1 MPKYK
6 QHIRVPTALFE
17 HSGYKGLADNRKPY
31 ALAII
36 VMLLKYVNQ
45 KKGECFPRYAKI
57 RKDLGCSKK
66 TLTNYMHLLS
76 TAGLIKIR
84 RLSSTNLYT
93 INPILLVNEVNLVQ
107 GVGNM
112 VHISGVPNAHIN
124 KTYLNKHIVLTKNNK
139 MDKVNINKIDKIV
152 NDKTIDKQRKII
164 KISQCMGL
172 PELKECIT
180 NNIHP
185 YYARVALELKEQEL
199 RDARAVP
206 KHIVEQAMT
215 AAVSKN
221 AKNRSFNY
229 RKKIEFNKRNNLD
242 WQGKPKK

>member
-1 MPKYK
+1 MAKYK
-6 QHIRVPTALFE
+6 QHIRVPTGLFD
-17 HSGYKGLADNRKPY
+17 HPGYKGLADNRKPY

-139 MDKVNINKIDKIV
+139 MNKIDINKVDNII
-152 NDKTIDKQRKII
+152 NSKDIDKQTKII
-164 KISQCMGL
+164 ELASVPL
-172 PELKECIT
+172 PELKQCIDK
-180 NNIHP
+180 HP
-185 YYARVALELKEQEL
+185 YYVQKAIEYQEQEL
-199 RDARAVP
+199 RDKRSLP

-242 WQGKPKK
+242 WQGKPKVK

>member
-17 HSGYKGLADNRKPY
+17 HAGYKGLADNRKPY

-124 KTYLNKHIVLTKNNK
+124 KTSLNNIYNNIGKNK
-139 MDKVNINKIDKIV
+139 LDKIDRIV
-152 NDKTIDKQRKII
+152 NSKDIDKQTKII
-164 KISQCMGL
+164 ELAILPL
-172 PELKECIT
+172 PELKQCIS
-180 NNIHP
+180 NHP
-185 YYARVALELKEQEL
+185 YYIRKAIELKEQEL
-199 RDARAVP
+199 RDQKAVP
-206 KHIVEQAMT
+206 KNILDQRLSSALKT
-215 AAVSKN
+215 NS
-221 AKNRSFNY
+221 KNRSAAY
-229 RKKIEFNKRNNLD
+229 KAKVEFNRRNNLD

>member
-1 MPKYK
+1 MAKYK
-6 QHIRVPTALFE
+6 QHIRVPTGLFD
-17 HSGYKGLADNRKPY
+17 HPGYKGLADNRKPY

-93 INPILLVNEVNLVQ
+93 INPILLVNEVNVVQ

-124 KTYLNKHIVLTKNNK
+124 KTYLKEHIERTSNNK
-139 MDKVNINKIDKIV
+139 MNKIDINKVDKII
-152 NDKTIDKQRKII
+152 NSKDIDKQTKII
-164 KISQCMGL
+164 ELASVPL
-172 PELKECIT
+172 PELKQCIDK
-180 NNIHP
+180 HP
-185 YYARVALELKEQEL
+185 YYVQKAIEYQEQVA

-206 KHIVEQAMT
+206 KNILDQRLT
-215 AAVSKN
+215 AALQTN
-221 AKNRSFNY
+221 AKNRSAAY
-229 RKKIEFNKRNNLD
+229 KAKVEYNKRN
-242 WQGKPKK
+242 GIKPWEMKKNKF

>member
-1 MPKYK
+1 MAKYK
-6 QHIRVPTALFE
+6 QHIRVPTSLFD
-17 HSGYKGLADNRKPY
+17 HPGYKGLADNRKPY

-93 INPILLVNEVNLVQ
+93 INPILLVNEVNVVQ

-139 MDKVNINKIDKIV
+139 MNKIDKII
-152 NDKTIDKQRKII
+152 NSKDIDKQTKII
-164 KISQCMGL
+164 ELASVPL
-172 PELKECIT
+172 PELKQCIDK
-180 NNIHP
+180 HP
-185 YYARVALELKEQEL
+185 YYVQKAIEYQEQVA

-206 KHIVEQAMT
+206 KIVMQQKLS
-215 AAVSKN
+215 AALQTN
-221 AKNRSFNY
+221 AKNRSAAY
-229 RKKIEFNKRNNLD
+229 KAKVEYNKRN
-242 WQGKPKK
+242 GIKPWEIKKNKF

>member
-6 QHIRVPTALFE
+6 QHIRVPTGLFD
-17 HSGYKGLADNRKPY
+17 HPGYKGLADNRKPY

-93 INPILLVNEVNLVQ
+93 INPILLVNEVNVVQ

-139 MDKVNINKIDKIV
+139 MNKIDRIV
-152 NDKTIDKQRKII
+152 NSKEIDKQTKII
-164 KISQCMGL
+164 ELASVPL
-172 PELKECIT
+172 PELKQCIDK
-180 NNIHP
+180 HP
-185 YYARVALELKEQEL
+185 YYVQKAIEYQEQEL

-206 KHIVEQAMT
+206 KIVMQQKLS
-215 AAVSKN
+215 AALQTN
-221 AKNRSFNY
+221 AKNRSAAY
-229 RKKIEFNKRNNLD
+229 KAKVEYNKRN
-242 WQGKPKK
+242 GIKPWEMKKNKF

>member
-17 HSGYKGLADNRKPY
+17 YAGYKGLADNRKPY

-93 INPILLVNEVNLVQ
+93 INPVLLVNEVNLVQ

-139 MDKVNINKIDKIV
+139 MNKVDKII
-152 NDKTIDKQRKII
+152 NSKDIDKQTKII
-164 KISQCMGL
+164 ELASVPL
-172 PELKECIT
+172 PELKQCI
-180 NNIHP
+180 NKHP
-185 YYARVALELKEQEL
+185 YYVQKAIEYQEQEL
-199 RDARAVP
+199 RDKRSLP

>member
-1 MPKYK
+1 MAKYK

-139 MDKVNINKIDKIV
+139 MNKVDKII
-152 NDKTIDKQRKII
+152 NSKDIDKQTKII
-164 KISQCMGL
+164 ELASVPL
-172 PELKECIT
+172 PELKQCI
-180 NNIHP
+180 NKHP
-185 YYARVALELKEQEL
+185 YYVQKAIEYQEQVV

-206 KHIVEQAMT
+206 KVVMQEKLS
-215 AAVSKN
+215 AALQTN
-221 AKNRSFNY
+221 AKNRSAAY
-229 RKKIEFNKRNNLD
+229 KAKVEYNKRN
-242 WQGKPKK
+242 GIKPWENKKNKF

>member
-1 MPKYK
+1 MSKYK
-6 QHIRVPTALFE
+6 QHIRVPTGLFD
-17 HSGYKGLADNRKPY
+17 HPGYKGLADNRKPY

-93 INPILLVNEVNLVQ
+93 INPILLVNEVNVVH

-139 MDKVNINKIDKIV
+139 MNKVDKII
-152 NDKTIDKQRKII
+152 NSKDIDKQTKII
-164 KISQCMGL
+164 ELASVPL
-172 PELKECIT
+172 PELKQCIDK
-180 NNIHP
+180 HP
-185 YYARVALELKEQEL
+185 YYVQKAIEYQEQVA

-206 KHIVEQAMT
+206 KIVMQQKLSAAMQ
-215 AAVSKN
+215 SN
-221 AKNRSFNY
+221 AKNRSAAY
-229 RKKIEFNKRNNLD
+229 KAKVEYNKRN
-242 WQGKPKK
+242 GIKPWEMKKNKF

>member
-6 QHIRVPTALFE
+6 QHIRVPTALFD
-17 HSGYKGLADNRKPY
+17 HPGYKGLADNRKPY

-112 VHISGVPNAHIN
+112 VHISGVPNAHIT
-124 KTYLNKHIVLTKNNK
+124 KTYLKEHIERTSNNK
-139 MDKVNINKIDKIV
+139 MNKVDKII
-152 NDKTIDKQRKII
+152 NSKDIDKQTKII
-164 KISQCMGL
+164 ELASVPL
-172 PELKECIT
+172 PELKQCIDK
-180 NNIHP
+180 HP
-185 YYARVALELKEQEL
+185 YYVQKAIEYQEQEL
-199 RDARAVP
+199 RDKRSLP

>member
-6 QHIRVPTALFE
+6 QHIRIPTALFE

-45 KKGECFPRYAKI
+45 KKGECYPQYAKI

-66 TLTNYMHLLS
+66 TLTNYMQLLS

-93 INPILLVNEVNLVQ
+93 INPILLVNEVYDIPQ
-107 GVGNM
+107 VGNM

-124 KTYLNKHIVLTKNNK
+124 KTYLNKHIILTSNNK
-139 MDKVNINKIDKIV
+139 METKVDKIV
-152 NDKTIDKQRKII
+152 NNTSLDKQSKII
-164 KISQCMGL
+164 KLASLTL
-172 PELKECIT
+172 PELKQCI
-180 NNIHP
+180 NKHP
-185 YYARVALELKEQEL
+185 HYVQRAIEHQEQEL
-199 RDARAVP
+199 RDKRAVP

-215 AAVSKN
+215 AAVSKTI
-221 AKNRSFNY
+221 KNRSAAY
-229 RKKIEFNKRNNLD
+229 KAKVEYNKRNNLD

>member
-6 QHIRVPTALFE
+6 QHIRVPTGLFD
-17 HSGYKGLADNRKPY
+17 HPGYKGLADNRKPY

-93 INPILLVNEVNLVQ
+93 INPILLVNEVNIVQ

-112 VHISGVPNAHIN
+112 VHISGVPNAHIT
-124 KTYLNKHIVLTKNNK
+124 KTYLKEHIERTSNNK
-139 MDKVNINKIDKIV
+139 MNKVDKII
-152 NDKTIDKQRKII
+152 NSKDIDKQTKII
-164 KISQCMGL
+164 ELASVPL
-172 PELKECIT
+172 PELKQCIDK
-180 NNIHP
+180 HP
-185 YYARVALELKEQEL
+185 YYVQKAIEYQEQVA

-206 KHIVEQAMT
+206 KIVMQQKLSVAMQT
-215 AAVSKN
+215 N
-221 AKNRSFNY
+221 AKNRSAAY
-229 RKKIEFNKRNNLD
+229 KAKVEYNKRN
-242 WQGKPKK
+242 GIKPWEMKKNKF

>member
-1 MPKYK
+1 MAKYK

-76 TAGLIKIR
+76 TAGLIRIR

-139 MDKVNINKIDKIV
+139 MDKVDKII
-152 NDKTIDKQRKII
+152 NSKDIDKQTKII
-164 KISQCMGL
+164 ELASVPL
-172 PELKECIT
+172 PELKQCI
-180 NNIHP
+180 NKHP
-185 YYARVALELKEQEL
+185 YYVQKAIEYQEQVA

-206 KHIVEQAMT
+206 KNILDQRLT
-215 AAVSKN
+215 AAMQTN
-221 AKNRSFNY
+221 AKNRSAAY
-229 RKKIEFNKRNNLD
+229 KAKVEYNKRN
-242 WQGKPKK
+242 GIKPWENKKNKF

>member
-93 INPILLVNEVNLVQ
+93 INPILLVNEVNVVQ

-199 RDARAVP
+199 RDKRAVP

>member
-36 VMLLKYVNQ
+36 VMLLMYVNQ

-124 KTYLNKHIVLTKNNK
+124 KTYLNKHIILTKNNK
-139 MDKVNINKIDKIV
+139 MNKVDKII
-152 NDKTIDKQRKII
+152 NSKDIDKQTKII
-164 KISQCMGL
+164 ELASVPL
-172 PELKECIT
+172 PELKQCI
-180 NNIHP
+180 NKHP
-185 YYARVALELKEQEL
+185 YYVQKAIEYQEQVA

-206 KHIVEQAMT
+206 KTVMQEKLS
-215 AAVSKN
+215 AALQTN
-221 AKNRSFNY
+221 AKNRSAAY
-229 RKKIEFNKRNNLD
+229 KAKVEYNKRN
-242 WQGKPKK
+242 GIKPWENKKNKF

>member
-1 MPKYK
+1 VPKYK
-6 QHIRVPTALFE
+6 QHIRVPTGLFD
-17 HSGYKGLADNRKPY
+17 HPGYKGLADNRKPY

-112 VHISGVPNAHIN
+112 VHISGVPNAHIT
-124 KTYLNKHIVLTKNNK
+124 KTYLKEHIERTYNNK
-139 MDKVNINKIDKIV
+139 MNKVDKII
-152 NDKTIDKQRKII
+152 NSKDIDKQTKII
-164 KISQCMGL
+164 ELASVPL
-172 PELKECIT
+172 PELKQCIDK
-180 NNIHP
+180 HP
-185 YYARVALELKEQEL
+185 YYVQKAIEYQEQVA

-206 KHIVEQAMT
+206 KIVMQQKLS
-215 AAVSKN
+215 AALQTN
-221 AKNRSFNY
+221 AKNRSAAY
-229 RKKIEFNKRNNLD
+229 KAKVEYNKRN
-242 WQGKPKK
+242 GIKPWEMKKNKF

>member
-1 MPKYK
+1 MSKYK
-6 QHIRVPTALFE
+6 QHIRVPTGLFD
-17 HSGYKGLADNRKPY
+17 HPGYKGLADNRKPY

-93 INPILLVNEVNLVQ
+93 INPILLVNEVNVVQ

-139 MDKVNINKIDKIV
+139 MNKIDINKIDKIV
-152 NDKTIDKQRKII
+152 NSKDIDKQTKII
-164 KISQCMGL
+164 ELASVPL
-172 PELKECIT
+172 PELKQCIDK
-180 NNIHP
+180 HP
-185 YYARVALELKEQEL
+185 YYVQKAIEYQEQVA

-206 KHIVEQAMT
+206 KHIVEQAMK
-215 AAVSKN
+215 AAVSKTI
-221 AKNRSFNY
+221 KNRSAAY
-229 RKKIEFNKRNNLD
+229 KAKVEYNKRNNLD

>member
-6 QHIRVPTALFE
+6 QHIRVPTTLFE

-76 TAGLIKIR
+76 TAGLIRIR

-93 INPILLVNEVNLVQ
+93 INPILLVNEVNVVQ

-124 KTYLNKHIVLTKNNK
+124 KTYYNKHIVLTSNNK
-139 MDKVNINKIDKIV
+139 MENKVDKIV
-152 NDKTIDKQRKII
+152 NNTSLDKQSKII
-164 KISQCMGL
+164 KLASLTL
-172 PELKECIT
+172 PELKQCI
-180 NNIHP
+180 NKHP
-185 YYARVALELKEQEL
+185 HYVQRAIEHQEQEL

-215 AAVSKN
+215 AAVSKTI
-221 AKNRSFNY
+221 KNRSAAY
-229 RKKIEFNKRNNLD
+229 KAKVEYNKRNNLD

>member
-76 TAGLIKIR
+76 TAGLIRIR

-139 MDKVNINKIDKIV
+139 MNKVDKII
-152 NDKTIDKQRKII
+152 NSKDIDKQTKII
-164 KISQCMGL
+164 ELASVPL
-172 PELKECIT
+172 PELKQCI
-180 NNIHP
+180 NKHP
-185 YYARVALELKEQEL
+185 YYVQKAIEYQEQVA

-206 KHIVEQAMT
+206 KIVMQEKLS
-215 AAVSKN
+215 AALQTN
-221 AKNRSFNY
+221 AKNRSAAY
-229 RKKIEFNKRNNLD
+229 KAKVEYNKRN
-242 WQGKPKK
+242 GIKPWEMKKNKF

>member
-124 KTYLNKHIVLTKNNK
+124 KTSLNNIYNNIGKNK
-139 MDKVNINKIDKIV
+139 LDKIDRIV
-152 NDKTIDKQRKII
+152 NSKDIDKQTKII
-164 KISQCMGL
+164 ELASVPL
-172 PELKECIT
+172 PELKQCI
-180 NNIHP
+180 NKHP
-185 YYARVALELKEQEL
+185 YYVQKAIDYQEQEL
-199 RDARAVP
+199 RDKRSLP

>member
-112 VHISGVPNAHIN
+112 VHISGVPNAHIS
-124 KTYLNKHIVLTKNNK
+124 KTYLNKHIVLTSNNR
-139 MDKVNINKIDKIV
+139 MNKIDRIV
-152 NDKTIDKQRKII
+152 NSKEIDKQTKIV
-164 KISQCMGL
+164 
-172 PELKECIT
+172 ELASVPLAELQSYYNK
-180 NNIHP
+180 HP
-185 YYARVALELKEQEL
+185 YYIQKAIEYQEQEL
-199 RDARAVP
+199 RDKRSLP
-206 KHIVEQAMT
+206 KHIVDQAMT

-221 AKNRSFNY
+221 VKNRSFNY

>member
-45 KKGECFPRYAKI
+45 NKGECFPRYAKI

-112 VHISGVPNAHIN
+112 VHISGVPNSHIN
-124 KTYLNKHIVLTKNNK
+124 KTSLNNIYNNIGKNK
-139 MDKVNINKIDKIV
+139 LDKIDRIV
-152 NDKTIDKQRKII
+152 NSKDIDKQTKII
-164 KISQCMGL
+164 ELASVPL
-172 PELKECIT
+172 PELKQCI
-180 NNIHP
+180 NKHP
-185 YYARVALELKEQEL
+185 YYVQKAIEYQEQVA

-206 KHIVEQAMT
+206 KIVMQEKLSAAMQT
-215 AAVSKN
+215 N
-221 AKNRSFNY
+221 AKNRSAAY
-229 RKKIEFNKRNNLD
+229 KAKVEYNKRN
-242 WQGKPKK
+242 GIKPWENKKNKF